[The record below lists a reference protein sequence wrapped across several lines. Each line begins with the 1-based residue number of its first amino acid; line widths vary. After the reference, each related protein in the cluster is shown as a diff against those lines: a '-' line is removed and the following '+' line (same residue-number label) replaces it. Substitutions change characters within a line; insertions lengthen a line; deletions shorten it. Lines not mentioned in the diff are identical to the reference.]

1 MNANVIQMTIIG
13 VLKTK
18 GFTLNLNESKSNCF
32 ISQRCVRNGYRKHE
46 DECVGNDCELFDTM
60 LNGTRLS
67 NKNLPAINGLHDTIL
82 PFFYSGKNDSKL
94 KLEIYDLDDEHDACF
109 RFNYR
114 SSENSSLEIG
124 YNDLGPIS
132 LSPIQ
137 FNGDNNWLPPLYS
150 NGEELCARSL
160 AKDINQNF
168 NITFN
173 AKINNI
179 ENEIISLRF
188 NDLKGSDFVEF
199 RKRNE
204 NLLSEL
210 PYLIHWSQRN
220 ESDDNYSKENLWPIR
235 LPSDSWTLG
244 SNDTID
250 FEGINFH
257 LKHIRLY
264 LFSSISLL

>member
-1 MNANVIQMTIIG
+1 M
-13 VLKTK
+13 LK
-18 GFTLNLNESKSNCF
+18 
-32 ISQRCVRNGYRKHE
+32 
-46 DECVGNDCELFDTM
+46 D
-60 LNGTRLS
+60 TRLS
-67 NKNLPAINGLHDTIL
+67 NKNLPVINGLHDAIL
-82 PFFYSGKNDSKL
+82 PFFYSGVNDARL
-94 KLEIYDLDDEHDACF
+94 KLEIYDLDDKHDACF

-114 SSENSSLEIG
+114 SSEDSSLEIS

-132 LSPIQ
+132 LSPTQ
-137 FNGDNNWLPPLYS
+137 SHRDNEWLPPVDR

-173 AKINNI
+173 AKINNN

-199 RKRNE
+199 RKRDE

-220 ESDDNYSKENLWPIR
+220 KSDDNYSEENLWPIR
-235 LPSDSWTLG
+235 LPSESWILG
-244 SNDTID
+244 PHDTID
-250 FEGINFH
+250 FKGIHFH
-257 LKHIRLY
+257 PKYIQL
-264 LFSSISLL
+264 